1 MAALEVRQPLLTRLT
16 APERGRGTP
25 ICSYI
30 AKWEPGKIALKSLEG
45 FPKRER
51 MRLEATDNPEQFVK
65 SLKAGQKD
73 PARLGSVLR
82 QAPPGRAA
90 EPRQARRAPK
100 SSEEVKTQA

>member
-1 MAALEVRQPLLTRLT
+1 MTALEVRQPLLREST

-30 AKWEPGKIALKSLEG
+30 AKWELGKIALRSLEG

-65 SLKAGQKD
+65 SLKAGQRV

-90 EPRQARRAPK
+90 KPGQTRRAPK
-100 SSEEVKTQA
+100 SAEEVKTQA